1 MLEQG
6 SRVVTLATMYAQAA
20 LEGVSL
26 RAYLDHR
33 QQEAARA
40 KRVAAEETAVR
51 LQLACHA
58 QCCNTPA

>member
-1 MLEQG
+1 MLG
-6 SRVVTLATMYAQAA
+6 VCIQAA

-40 KRVAAEETAVR
+40 KRTAAEEAAVWFR
-51 LQLACHA
+51 H
-58 QCCNTPA
+58 